1 MHKSRYIMYMGD
13 DVLASYN
20 VFFIEMNVDDIRWNR
35 IFSVILMS
43 ILHMYPQTRKLSSQ
57 SSESWC

>member
-20 VFFIEMNVDDIRWNR
+20 GFFIEMNVDDIR
-35 IFSVILMS
+35 
-43 ILHMYPQTRKLSSQ
+43 
-57 SSESWC
+57 